1 MKKYVFITCDITLLG
16 GIQAYLAGKSK
27 YLIDTGWQ
35 VSVFYY
41 SQKNKSCVFPSL
53 DRFRNGNIAELFY
66 LPNRLNK
73 TIIKHTINKMKKAI
87 DYQLGDT
94 VYVESHYDKVAIWGE
109 LFAEA
114 TLGKHVCLCCNEV
127 FFGKGKYY
135 KDYLDFFKYKYERNE
150 MAFISEKFAGA
161 LFGKS
166 YSCTDNVE
174 TFFAATDDPVQ
185 DVVDSR
191 VECIECKDYNI
202 AYIGRANKEGVE
214 YIINGVKRFAET
226 NSGSV
231 NFTFVGDASEEDIA
245 RIKKCLRCNENLS
258 LTFTGSLVPIPRRLF
273 SKIDVVIAGSGC
285 ARLAAQEGVFTI
297 VVDAND
303 FMSNGV
309 LGIDTQNTLFR
320 EEGKLCENIDETLKR
335 VLVKKSYDR
344 NNILVLK
351 RRNNNNCYQEQLQYF
366 KNADGKYYSS
376 VILCYPKERIV
387 ISHIRLV
394 GLLLNGRFRRMC
406 ISE

>member
-1 MKKYVFITCDITLLG
+1 MNNSQEII
-16 GIQAYLAGKSK
+16 LAQIS
-27 YLIDTGWQ
+27 
-35 VSVFYY
+35 
-41 SQKNKSCVFPSL
+41 
-53 DRFRNGNIAELFY
+53 
-66 LPNRLNK
+66 
-73 TIIKHTINKMKKAI
+73 AI
-87 DYQLGDT
+87 
-94 VYVESHYDKVAIWGE
+94 YDKPPFVKVKTGQM
-109 LFAEA
+109 
-114 TLGKHVCLCCNEV
+114 
-127 FFGKGKYY
+127 
-135 KDYLDFFKYKYERNE
+135 E
-150 MAFISEKFAGA
+150 MI
-161 LFGKS
+161 L
-166 YSCTDNVE
+166 
-174 TFFAATDDPVQ
+174 
-185 DVVDSR
+185 
-191 VECIECKDYNI
+191 
-202 AYIGRANKEGVE
+202 
-214 YIINGVKRFAET
+214 
-226 NSGSV
+226 
-231 NFTFVGDASEEDIA
+231 
-245 RIKKCLRCNENLS
+245 KC
-258 LTFTGSLVPIPRRLF
+258 V
-273 SKIDVVIAGSGC
+273 
-285 ARLAAQEGVFTI
+285 TI

>member
-27 YLIDTGWQ
+27 HLIDTGWQ

-41 SQKNKSCVFPSL
+41 SKKNKSCVFPSL
-53 DRFRNGNIAELFY
+53 DKFRNGNIAELFY

-73 TIIKHTINKMKKAI
+73 TIIKYTINKMKKAI
-87 DYQLGDT
+87 GYQLGDT

-114 TLGKHVCLCCNEV
+114 TQGKHVCLCCNEV
-127 FFGKGKYY
+127 FSGKGKYY
-135 KDYLDFFKYKYERNE
+135 KDYLDFFKYKYKRNE
-150 MAFISEKFAGA
+150 MAFISEKSAGA
-161 LFGKS
+161 LFGRS
-166 YSCTDNVE
+166 YSCSDDTKIFV
-174 TFFAATDDPVQ
+174 AAGEDPVQ
-185 DVVDSR
+185 DVMDPQI
-191 VECIECKDYNI
+191 ECIERKDYNI

-214 YIINGVKRFAET
+214 SVINGVKRFAET

-231 NFTFVGDASEEDIA
+231 NFTFVGDASKEDIA
-245 RIKKCLRCNENLS
+245 RIKKCLRCNENIS

-273 SKIDVVIAGSGC
+273 SKIDVAIAGSGC
-285 ARLAAQEGVFTI
+285 ARLAAQEGIFTI
-297 VVDAND
+297 VVDARD

-320 EEGKLCENIDETLKR
+320 EEGEVRESIDRTLERILIDNRYDKDNISI
-335 VLVKKSYDR
+335 VKMK
-344 NNILVLK
+344 
-351 RRNNNNCYQEQLQYF
+351 NNNDYYKEHLYYF
-366 KNADGKYYSS
+366 KHTDSNYYPSEK
-376 VILCYPKERIV
+376 LCYPKEKIV

-394 GLLLNGRFRRMC
+394 GLLLSSRLRR
-406 ISE
+406 IVQSE